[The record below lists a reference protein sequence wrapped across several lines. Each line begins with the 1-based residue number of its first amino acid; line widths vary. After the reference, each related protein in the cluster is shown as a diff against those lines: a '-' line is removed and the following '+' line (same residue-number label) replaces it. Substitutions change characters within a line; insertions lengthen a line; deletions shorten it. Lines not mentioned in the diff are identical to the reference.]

1 MELRIDK
8 LKAGYGEKNVVDEIT
23 FTVCSGRVT
32 GIAGPNGVGKS
43 TLLKCVAGLM
53 RPAGGCIS
61 LDGSDMGKMN
71 SRERAR
77 VLAYVPQKPAL
88 TFPMQAEDFIMLGRR
103 PYVEWSLREKDYAV
117 AEEVIRYLDIA
128 HLREKYVDEISG
140 GEYQKV
146 MLARALVQEPKVLLL
161 DEPTSALDIRH
172 QMEVM
177 QILRRVSREKKLYCA
192 SGDAR
197 PVPDFALYGS
207 DSIPVR
213 RTFGGFR
220 RYRRD
225 HDRETDR
232 KSIRDPGEDT
242 EHTVW
247 SSNDPAGGTDMHY
260 GVIMDDWGEH
270 WRRAMEEWSGG
281 YSVLEIGP
289 GWQFFLRSYLLQRN
303 PVLGTQ
309 KIDKILTI
317 KYRCDTLSRY
327 KFHISISS
335 VPTASDRILP
345 VNDPGG
351 AGEEGIR

>member
-1 MELRIDK
+1 MELKIDK

-23 FTVCSGRVT
+23 FTACSGRVT

-172 QMEVM
+172 QIEVM
-177 QILRRVSREKKLYCA
+177 QILRRVSREKNCIVLLVMHDLSLILRFTDQTA
-192 SGDAR
+192 FLSGGHLEAFGDTEEIMTEELTEK
-197 PVPDFALYGS
+197 VFG
-207 DSIPVR
+207 IPV
-213 RTFGGFR
+213 
-220 RYRRD
+220 
-225 HDRETDR
+225 
-232 KSIRDPGEDT
+232 
-242 EHTVW
+242 
-247 SSNDPAGGTDMHY
+247 
-260 GVIMDDWGEH
+260 
-270 WRRAMEEWSGG
+270 
-281 YSVLEIGP
+281 
-289 GWQFFLRSYLLQRN
+289 
-303 PVLGTQ
+303 
-309 KIDKILTI
+309 KILNTPYGI
-317 KYRCDTLSRY
+317 TM
-327 KFHISISS
+327 ISQ
-335 VPTASDRILP
+335 
-345 VNDPGG
+345 
-351 AGEEGIR
+351 EEQICTME